1 MFFKYVRIIS
11 ETRLKCHKTELTMMH
26 TFLNRKLTIFVCL
39 AFGGLATG
47 RAQVQPLPIIP
58 PNALVQTYTGRLAHT
73 LLNGYVKNDDAR
85 LSDSRT
91 PQGTA
96 GGDLS
101 GTYPNPTIKAS
112 VNLSGNPT
120 VAGKLTVNGTDESL
134 IKGNLRL
141 KGNGNYG
148 NKLNFG
154 DGDYVYLHEATDDN
168 LTVKAKNIE
177 LAPTTAVTAPTPA
190 TTDNSTRIAT
200 TAYVKNN
207 LANYVTTSDSRLS
220 DSRPPN
226 GTAGG
231 DLSGTYPNPTIKAS
245 VNLSGNPTATT
256 QDLSDNSARIATTA
270 FVHNVRK
277 ARKLYGVNLSG
288 VTGMWTDE
296 GQVFY
301 SSAPNFT
308 VQLDSGLPIIAKTRV
323 ANSCHIVTEANTTT
337 ISVTL
342 KFPNGNSTSK
352 TITGLNA
359 SKHYL
364 LHILCIKWS
373 SGDPGATISIMEI
386 I

>member
-11 ETRLKCHKTELTMMH
+11 ETRQKCHKTELTMH

-58 PNALVQTYTGRLAHT
+58 PDALVQTYTGRLAHT

-91 PQGTA
+91 PNGTA

-120 VAGKLTVNGTDESL
+120 
-134 IKGNLRL
+134 
-141 KGNGNYG
+141 
-148 NKLNFG
+148 
-154 DGDYVYLHEATDDN
+154 AT
-168 LTVKAKNIE
+168 
-177 LAPTTAVTAPTPA
+177 TPA
-190 TTDNSTRIAT
+190 TTVNSTRIAT

-220 DSRPPN
+220 DSRTPTGP
-226 GTAGG
+226 AGG

-277 ARKLYGVNLSG
+277 TRKLYGVNLSG

>member
-177 LAPTTAVTAPTPA
+177 LAPTSAVTAPTPA
-190 TTDNSTRIAT
+190 TTDNSTKIAT
-200 TAYVKNN
+200 TAYVQNN
-207 LANYVTTSDSRLS
+207 LANFANVPIVIAAGQIKRIIPTNNMSNWRITSQAIGSASIENHESFDEIRGIVTV
-220 DSRPPN
+220 
-226 GTAGG
+226 
-231 DLSGTYPNPTIKAS
+231 SGMTDDCI
-245 VNLSGNPTATT
+245 V
-256 QDLSDNSARIATTA
+256 I
-270 FVHNVRK
+270 V
-277 ARKLYGVNLSG
+277 YGVNGSIDLTQQHSNQFEIAG
-288 VTGMWTDE
+288 TAWGNTAHTN
-296 GQVFY
+296 Y
-301 SSAPNFT
+301 YT
-308 VQLDSGLPIIAKTRV
+308 V
-323 ANSCHIVTEANTTT
+323 
-337 ISVTL
+337 L
-342 KFPNGNSTSK
+342 K
-352 TITGLNA
+352 LQ
-359 SKHYL
+359 
-364 LHILCIKWS
+364 
-373 SGDPGATISIMEI
+373 
-386 I
+386 

>member
-58 PNALVQTYTGRLAHT
+58 PNALVQTYTGRLAYT

-91 PQGTA
+91 PT
-96 GGDLS
+96 
-101 GTYPNPTIKAS
+101 
-112 VNLSGNPT
+112 
-120 VAGKLTVNGTDESL
+120 
-134 IKGNLRL
+134 
-141 KGNGNYG
+141 
-148 NKLNFG
+148 
-154 DGDYVYLHEATDDN
+154 
-168 LTVKAKNIE
+168 
-177 LAPTTAVTAPTPA
+177 
-190 TTDNSTRIAT
+190 
-200 TAYVKNN
+200 
-207 LANYVTTSDSRLS
+207 
-220 DSRPPN
+220 